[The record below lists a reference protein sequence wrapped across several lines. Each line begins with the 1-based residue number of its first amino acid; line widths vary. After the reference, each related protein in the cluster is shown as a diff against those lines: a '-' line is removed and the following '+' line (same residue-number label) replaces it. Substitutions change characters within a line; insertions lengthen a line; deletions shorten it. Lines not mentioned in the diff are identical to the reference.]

1 MTARRITVREY
12 ARLTTRQV
20 AQTLDCAQVPP
31 SAFDW
36 LCELQ
41 ASFSRSGATLLQQD
55 GQQALKLDSHVG
67 VIETPCGTQLEI
79 LPKHT
84 GQDDDPAAARKLLQR
99 MLQTVLDLPARQSGP
114 ASLRLF
120 DDVPLSE
127 WVMRQF
133 LQGLDHLVKRGVRF
147 DYQRVEEEQ
156 RFLRGQLNVVAQM
169 RQPPGR
175 QHHFQIRHDVFLAD
189 RAENRLLRLALERV
203 CKSTREAQNW
213 RLAHALRGL
222 LQEIPASRN
231 IGQDFRYWQ
240 NNRLMA
246 HYQPLRPWCE
256 LILGEQSPLAVSGDW
271 RGISLLFPMEKLFE
285 KYVEVMLRRQLPPS
299 ATLLAQRRW
308 HCLCTHEHE
317 PLFELRPD
325 LLLQQDGRTWVLDAK
340 WKLLDARNQKGKY
353 GLSQAD
359 FYQLY
364 AYGQKYLGGQGE
376 MLLIYPR
383 SEGFQQPMAPF
394 YFSEHLRLWV
404 VPFDLET
411 DTLCLGNSLRLPW
424 LPSRAAPNQHAL
436 PPGSQPAGPAPD
448 VTACDWLPANTRDL
462 LQ

>member
-1 MTARRITVREY
+1 MSGATITVREY
-12 ARLTTRQV
+12 ARLTTEPV
-20 AQTLDCAQVPP
+20 TSSLDCAQVSS

-41 ASFSRSGATLLQQD
+41 ASFSRSGASLVQQD
-55 GQQALKLDSHVG
+55 GQRTLKLDSYVG
-67 VIETPCGTQLEI
+67 IIETPCGTRLEI

-84 GQDDDPAAARKLLQR
+84 TADHCEQQSRQLLQR
-99 MLQTVLDLPARQSGP
+99 MLQTVLDLPTREAGP

-133 LQGLDHLVKRGVRF
+133 LHGLDHLIKRGVRF
-147 DYQRVEEEQ
+147 DYRRVEEEQ

-203 CKSTREAQNW
+203 CKSTQEADNW
-213 RLAHALRGL
+213 RLAHELRSL
-222 LQEIPASRN
+222 LLEVPPSRDVR
-231 IGQDFRYWQ
+231 QDFRLWQ
-240 NNRLMA
+240 NDRLMA

-271 RGISLLFPMEKLFE
+271 RGISMLFPMERLFE
-285 KYVEVMLRRQLPPS
+285 QYVEILLRRQL
-299 ATLLAQRRW
+299 AGGAKLRAQLSI
-308 HCLCTHEHE
+308 HSLCKHLGQ
-317 PLFELRPD
+317 PMFRLKPD
-325 LLLQQDGRTWVLDAK
+325 LLLEHGGQRWVLDTK
-340 WKLLDARNQKGKY
+340 WKLLDTSDPDRKY

-364 AYGQKYLGGQGE
+364 AYGQKYLQGSGE

-383 SEGFQQPMAPF
+383 TER
-394 YFSEHLRLWV
+394 FSEPLKPFDFSEQLRLWV
-404 VPFDLET
+404 IPFDLET
-411 DTLCLGNSLRLPW
+411 DKLCLGDSAKLPLLLR
-424 LPSRAAPNQHAL
+424 
-436 PPGSQPAGPAPD
+436 G
-448 VTACDWLPANTRDL
+448 
-462 LQ
+462 